1 MNLLNFIKPQ
11 IAFGA
16 AGGGSGSGGV
26 SRSNR
31 PQARPDNLGQSNSGG
46 GKGGS
51 SSSDSTRPQ
60 ARSSSAGSG
69 GKGANR
75 ANDRWERSVVTNPT
89 EAQMK
94 AAAPKGMT
102 WDGTKYTREGSAAPE
117 SSPRPQARPDNLG
130 IVSAP
135 TTNTNTRSNPG
146 PVTAPETVSATDGV
160 GGGRTG
166 GAAKNQKAGKLNEA
180 NARIN
185 DLKDGAEAYA
195 TKPEQGKSGSAGSSA
210 PRGGTAGAAA
220 EAARAA
226 RNRVKQNRNTM
237 RISRGGSG
245 GTVK

>member
-1 MNLLNFIKPQ
+1 MNLINLLKPQ

-16 AGGGSGSGGV
+16 AGGGSGGGRSGPT
-26 SRSNR
+26 R
-31 PQARPDNLGQSNSGG
+31 PQARPDNLGQSRSGG

-51 SSSDSTRPQ
+51 SDSSRPQ
-60 ARSSSAGSG
+60 ARGSSAGSG

-75 ANDRWERSVVTNPT
+75 ANDRWERSVNTNPT
-89 EAQMK
+89 EADLRN
-94 AAAPKGMT
+94 AAPKGMT
-102 WDGTKYTREGSAAPE
+102 WDGSKYVREGSAAPE

-130 IVSAP
+130 IVSSP
-135 TTNTNTRSNPG
+135 TTNTNTRSAPG

-226 RNRVKQNRNTM
+226 RNRVKQSRNTM